1 MADGR
6 GGLNPVL
13 RDGAVQVWRSLGNIN
28 WNLARKR
35 VAYNTP
41 EISTKTQLFTKT
53 VLLRYSTK
61 LQVQKYDVDTENKRI
76 DRSRTSPIY

>member
-28 WNLARKR
+28 WNLAGK
-35 VAYNTP
+35 VWHTIHQKYQQ
-41 EISTKTQLFTKT
+41 KTQLFTKT